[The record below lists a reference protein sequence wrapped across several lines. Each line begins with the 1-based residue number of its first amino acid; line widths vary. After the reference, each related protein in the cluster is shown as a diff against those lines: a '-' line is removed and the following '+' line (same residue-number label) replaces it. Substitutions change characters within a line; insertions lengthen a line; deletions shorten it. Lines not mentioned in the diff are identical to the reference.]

1 MLLAASG
8 VRLENRGQW
17 VGEEVVRLE
26 AVLDPP
32 TSPGKE
38 PRLTL
43 TVARPGFEVG
53 ENMLGEGRPL
63 TFPSASE
70 SLELLLL
77 LLLLESEEPP
87 GPC

>member
-1 MLLAASG
+1 MGRRGSG
-8 VRLENRGQW
+8 S
-17 VGEEVVRLE
+17 VGSGTGP
-26 AVLDPP
+26 AHH
-32 TSPGKE
+32 PGKE

-43 TVARPGFEVG
+43 TVAGPGFEVG